1 MKPCNVCRNS
11 KSQTLMNNQLV
22 CFRCDELLFDLE
34 IESDEA
40 EVLTIPKAKPVKSD
54 QPVRKPLK

>member
-1 MKPCNVCRNS
+1 MKPCNVCRNL
-11 KSQTLMNNQLV
+11 KSQSLMNNQLV

-40 EVLTIPKAKPVKSD
+40 EVMKTPKLRPVKLT
-54 QPVRKPLK
+54 QPLRKPLK